1 MKLGLVLE
9 GGANRGNFSV
19 GAMDVLMEQQIWA
32 DYVIGTS
39 AGIANGVSYVSRQH
53 GRGLK
58 IATDYMPTKR
68 YSGLQHLFNPFNRS
82 LYNLSYVFDDL
93 PNKYLP
99 FDYDA
104 YAAFKGSVKAAATN
118 MRTGRAEYLECP
130 RDDRECRYVMASCAM
145 PLLFPPVEIGG
156 QKYMDG
162 GISDPIPAQQA
173 LEDGCDKII
182 VITTRE
188 RGYVKH
194 SEKAVAMAARVYR
207 RRYPE
212 FAAALQRR
220 TECYNESRAHLF
232 ELEAQGKAFLIEPV
246 STQGFARTEKDPE
259 KILALYMHGREVAL
273 ERIKAL
279 RQWIAADE

>member
-19 GAMDVLMEQQIWA
+19 GAMDVLMEQEIWA

-58 IATDYMPTKR
+58 IATDHMPTKQ
-68 YSGLQHLFNPFNRS
+68 YSGLRHLLNPLNRS
-82 LYNLSYVFDDL
+82 LYNLSYVFDGL

-99 FDYDA
+99 FDYEA
-104 YAAFKGSVKAAATN
+104 YAAFKGGVKAVTTN
-118 MRTGRAEYLECP
+118 MRTGKAEYLECP

-145 PLLFPPVEIGG
+145 PVLFPPVEINGE
-156 QKYMDG
+156 KYMDG
-162 GISDPIPAQQA
+162 GVSDPIPAQHA
-173 LEDGCDKII
+173 LDDGCDRII

-188 RGYVKH
+188 RDYVKEN
-194 SEKAVAMAARVYR
+194 EKAVDMVARLYK

-212 FAAALQRR
+212 FAEALRRR

-232 ELEAQGKAFLIEPV
+232 ELEKQGKAFLIEPV
-246 STQGFARTEKDPE
+246 TTAGFARTEKDLQ
-259 KILALYMHGREVAL
+259 KIYALYMHGREVA
-273 ERIKAL
+273 EARMAAL
-279 RQWIAADE
+279 KQWIAAAE